1 LSFIWRRLPSPSIF
15 PRNRSWISGNSRP
28 RGASGKPGK
37 IIGADLAQSL
47 LAWNWDGQQES
58 MMKIDSAEMILSSTH
73 SEKVEQESS
82 EQWKVVSGD
91 RWVGFDEVYADLKQ
105 AFAQEKTGAAAPVP
119 AAHGQKAPG
128 CASAGDRN
136 TGVKTTQMLLDILDG
151 MSPRR
156 AESLRVDD
164 FQPARYGGRPPPAQT
179 KLGGEAPPVTDTFTM
194 AYLKHER
201 TFKSE
206 RVEFSAAGA
215 VNTADGRQILLHL
228 NSVMSRQETSE
239 TEISGV
245 MEVEKLKDPL
255 VLNLDGKGVRLA
267 ADRFAFDLEGT
278 GRQDEIPA
286 VAAGSGF
293 LVLDANGNGRADSGL
308 ELFGTRSGNGFA
320 DLAAWDEDHNRWID
334 ENDSVF
340 AKLSIWRGGEG
351 NPPLE
356 TLAQSG
362 VGAIYLG
369 NAATE
374 FSLLDRERQLQGQV
388 RATGVFLRE
397 DGTPGVLQQIDLAV

>member
-1 LSFIWRRLPSPSIF
+1 
-15 PRNRSWISGNSRP
+15 
-28 RGASGKPGK
+28 
-37 IIGADLAQSL
+37 
-47 LAWNWDGQQES
+47 
-58 MMKIDSAEMILSSTH
+58 MKIDSAEMILSSTH

-82 EQWKVVSGD
+82 EQWKVVSGG
-91 RWVGFDEVYADLKQ
+91 RWLGFDDVFADWKQ
-105 AFAQEKTGAAAPVP
+105 AFAQEKVGAAALQPIS
-119 AAHGQKAPG
+119 AAQGQKSHG
-128 CASAGDRN
+128 CASAGEREM
-136 TGVKTTQMLLDILDG
+136 GVTTTQMLLDILDG
-151 MSPRR
+151 MLPRK
-156 AESLRVDD
+156 ATSLKADD
-164 FQPARYGGRPPPAQT
+164 FQPASHGGRHSHAET

-194 AYLKHER
+194 EFRKHEK
-201 TFKSE
+201 TVKSE

-215 VNTADGRQILLHL
+215 VNTADGRQISLHL
-228 NSVMSRQETSE
+228 NSIMSRQETSE

-255 VLNLDGKGVRLA
+255 VVNLDGKGVRLS
-267 ADRFAFDLEGT
+267 ADRFAFDLEGL

-320 DLAAWDEDHNRWID
+320 DLAAWDEDRNRWID

-340 AKLSIWRGGEG
+340 GKLNIWRGGEEQ
-351 NPPLE
+351 PLE
-356 TLAQSG
+356 TLAQRG

-374 FSLLDRERQLQGQV
+374 FSLLDRERQLLGKV
-388 RATGVFLRE
+388 RATGVFLKE